1 MKELSVLKSGKGM
14 GLGTPGA
21 SAGGLELR
29 LCLKL
34 DGVEE
39 KEERPADLG

>member
-1 MKELSVLKSGKGM
+1 M

-39 KEERPADLG
+39 EERPADLG